1 MQEAGIYARESA
13 YLDCVVQVGFAGGKV
28 ISLSFPATAD
38 DNAAEAADL
47 LDRIDRYLEGA
58 HDDFVDVEVGLT
70 VPTRQRAV
78 LEALR
83 KVPYG
88 EQVSVERLA
97 RLTPDLDPDDEDD
110 GELVRTAL
118 ADNPVPLIIPDHRVR
133 DGPSAAPPD
142 VEQKLRS
149 LEGL

>member
-38 DNAAEAADL
+38 ENADADADL
-47 LDRIDRYLEGA
+47 LDRIDHYLEGA
-58 HDDFVDVEVGLT
+58 RDGFEDVEVGLT
-70 VPTRQRAV
+70 VPTRHRAV

-83 KVPYG
+83 NVPYG
-88 EQVSVERLA
+88 KQVSVERLA
-97 RLTPDLDPDDEDD
+97 RMTPDLDHEDEENL
-110 GELVRTAL
+110 ELVRNAL
-118 ADNPVPLIIPDHRVR
+118 ADNPIPLIIPDHRVR
-133 DGPSAAPPD
+133 DGPSAAPPG

-149 LEGL
+149 VEGL